1 MSELRKKMTEDMQL
15 RGFSAKT
22 QKAYIDAVRG
32 LAKHYRRSPDQ
43 LSEEEVR
50 NFFLHLINER
60 KAARSTVTVYLC
72 GIKFFFEKTLGR
84 EWGVF
89 ELIRP
94 QRRVK
99 LPVVL
104 SFEEVRHLLSLVVN
118 PVAAMALRM
127 IYSCGL
133 RLSEGIHLRV
143 EDIDSQRMLVHVRSG
158 KGGRDRYVP
167 IADRTLEY
175 LRTYWAACR
184 PRPWLFP
191 VRSGC
196 GPIGDTSLQKT
207 FKAVVRQSEVEKSV
221 SVHSL
226 RHSYATH
233 LLENGIDLR
242 IIQEILGHRSP
253 KTTSI
258 YTHLTQK
265 TVDRL
270 QATVNH
276 LMSEL

>member
-1 MSELRKKMTEDMQL
+1 MTELRKKMTEDMQL
-15 RGFSAKT
+15 RGFAAKT
-22 QKAYIDAVRG
+22 QKAYIDTVKG
-32 LAKHYRRSPDQ
+32 LAKFYNRSPDQ

-50 NFFLHLINER
+50 DFFLYLINER
-60 KAARSTVTVYLC
+60 KASRSTVTVYLC

-94 QRRVK
+94 KRRVK

-104 SFEEVRHLLSLVVN
+104 TFEQVRHLLSLIVN

-133 RLSEGIHLRV
+133 RLSEGINLRI
-143 EDIDSQRMLVHVRSG
+143 EDIDSHRMLVHVRNG

-167 IADRTLEY
+167 LAEKTLEY
-175 LRTYWAACR
+175 LRTYWATYR

-191 VRSGC
+191 ARGGA
-196 GPIGDTSLQKT
+196 GPIGDTTIQKT

-221 SVHSL
+221 SVHTL
-226 RHSYATH
+226 RHSYATA

-242 IIQEILGHRSP
+242 IIQEILGHSSP
-253 KTTSI
+253 KTTAL
-258 YTHLTQK
+258 YTHLTKK
-265 TVDRL
+265 TADRL
-270 QATVNH
+270 ETTVNH